1 MPRREAPGLS
11 HYKQVA
17 GIRRSPETAVISD
30 NGAINLRTHHER
42 PSRQG
47 DGAIAAETDRK
58 REASG
63 LCGAPQGG
71 GTVAGDYLGDA
82 GRETG
87 RSGAAGA
94 AEGQQVTITTHYR
107 ESLLT
112 GCRGCD
118 TVAAASVLTAKNEAP
133 HRWNGLRLLCST
145 ITSNGD
151 ALRPILGHLRTVA
164 CRALYVPRCEACSRL
179 LLAHGPV
186 RVLHS

>member
-1 MPRREAPGLS
+1 MPLCYPC
-11 HYKQVA
+11 VA
-17 GIRRSPETAVISD
+17 GVAGGCQGAKRRACLTINKLAGIVRSPETAVISD

-42 PSRQG
+42 SSRQG

-118 TVAAASVLTAKNEAP
+118 TVAAASVQAAKIEAP
-133 HRWNGLRLLCST
+133 HRANGLRLLCRHHNEQWRRIKADS
-145 ITSNGD
+145 
-151 ALRPILGHLRTVA
+151 RPTAH
-164 CRALYVPRCEACSRL
+164 RC
-179 LLAHGPV
+179 V
-186 RVLHS
+186 